1 MIDKKYLN
9 YPILFSYNV
18 CRFRTKVNLALHI
31 YQRYRVEIEIIDKIN
46 SPDAGCSRA
55 GIPFYVS
62 CSHFVGVK
70 TRQQQQHFMNSIAEK
85 RPNNRAKRMG
95 RMVVM
100 AIIPAL

>member
-1 MIDKKYLN
+1 MINKKYLS
-9 YPILFSYNV
+9 YPILFV
-18 CRFRTKVNLALHI
+18 VLEQVNLALHI
-31 YQRYRVEIEIIDKIN
+31 YQRYQVHRNNRQNEQ

-55 GIPFYVS
+55 CIPFYVS